1 MANMADLQI
10 WKKKMDNS
18 KIRQKLYKIVR
29 ELLEEVA
36 QNGLQGEDYFVLQ
49 FQTPKATIPD
59 FVRAKYPQD
68 ITIILQH
75 QFQDLVLTANAIEVV
90 LTFGGVATNVVIPYE
105 TLMVFANP
113 VSGLTLTFPILK
125 ESEAEPKQSAEV
137 IDLFARKK

>member
-1 MANMADLQI
+1 M
-10 WKKKMDNS
+10 KTV
-18 KIRQKLYKIVR
+18 KIRQALYKVVR
-29 ELLEEVA
+29 DILSEVA
-36 QNGLQGEDYFVLQ
+36 EKGLQGEDYFVLQ

-59 FVRAKYPQD
+59 FVRAKYPSE
-68 ITIILQH
+68 ITIVLQH

-113 VSGLTLTFPILK
+113 VSGLALTFPTQQ
-125 ESEAEPKQSAEV
+125 ESEPETKQTAEV

>member
-1 MANMADLQI
+1 
-10 WKKKMDNS
+10 MDIL
-18 KIRQKLYKIVR
+18 KIRQELYKIVR
-29 ELLEEVA
+29 DLLEEVA
-36 QNGLQGEDYFVLQ
+36 EKGLQGEDYFVIQ

-59 FVRAKYPQD
+59 FVRAKYPNE

-90 LTFGGVATNVVIPYE
+90 LTFGGVASNVVIPYE

-113 VSGLTLTFPILK
+113 VSGLTLAFPAKAEK
-125 ESEAEPKQSAEV
+125 EKSKKTAEV